1 MLGSRRRACTQCSRQ
16 QVSATLPH
24 PCRGA
29 ACDDSRGA
37 WIMEA
42 MARSRPIPAQL
53 ARRLSWHQALHDR
66 QREPRNDSRWLSPL
80 RQWQAWRVER
90 SFGHFLKD
98 PQRRDAAM
106 FFLSE
111 VYGDHDFSRR
121 DASVARIVP
130 MMQKL
135 LPASVLATL
144 ADAIELDALTHALDL
159 RMAQALESLAPR
171 RKTLDIELYALAYR
185 QVGHRRL
192 RQRQVDLIVRVGQG
206 LAQAV
211 RLPGVAMLLRLS
223 RGPARATGL
232 ADLQGFLER
241 GFAAFALLGD
251 ATAFCRKSIATN
263 APVRGGCLP
272 ASPIRSVGISRASP
286 PAGARP
292 ARPRSGEALAEH
304 APDLRFDRALH
315 RRHQQSQLGGDVQ
328 HARLHGDAAIHAGAV
343 EGQGVA
349 FPSMAHAESAG
360 QLAGHLFKGLAAL
373 GGGLAVGML
382 DFDAG
387 HGAGA

>member
-1 MLGSRRRACTQCSRQ
+1 MQ
-16 QVSATLPH
+16 
-24 PCRGA
+24 
-29 ACDDSRGA
+29 
-37 WIMEA
+37 A
-42 MARSRPIPAQL
+42 MARGNPIPARL
-53 ARRLSWHQALHDR
+53 TRRLSWHQALHDG
-66 QREPRNDSRWLSPL
+66 QREPRNGSRWLSPL

-130 MMQKL
+130 MMQRL

-144 ADAIELDALTHALDL
+144 SDAIELDALTHALDL
-159 RMAQALESLAPR
+159 RMAQALEALAPR
-171 RKTLDIELYALAYR
+171 RKTLDTELYALAYR

-192 RQRQVDLIVRVGQG
+192 RQRQIDLIVRVGQG

-211 RLPGVAMLLRLS
+211 RLPGMAMLLRLS

-251 ATAFCRKSIATN
+251 AAAFLQEIDRHERASARRLFAGKPDPFGWDQPRKSA
-263 APVRGGCLP
+263 
-272 ASPIRSVGISRASP
+272 
-286 PAGARP
+286 
-292 ARPRSGEALAEH
+292 
-304 APDLRFDRALH
+304 
-315 RRHQQSQLGGDVQ
+315 
-328 HARLHGDAAIHAGAV
+328 
-343 EGQGVA
+343 
-349 FPSMAHAESAG
+349 AG
-360 QLAGHLFKGLAAL
+360 QRAAGKT
-373 GGGLAVGML
+373 AVRRS
-382 DFDAG
+382 AR
-387 HGAGA
+387 